1 MAYLELFGL
10 NELFD
15 FKRRQ
20 ENEQKQKLI
29 RWEIISH
36 QAQSQVIISCQ
47 AEISARKNAPVT
59 RQKILNFGDPKATK
73 NCSIPGDILKKV

>member
-20 ENEQKQKLI
+20 ENEQKQNLI

-59 RQKILNFGDPKATK
+59 RQKNLTLVT
-73 NCSIPGDILKKV
+73 LKLQKTAIYLVIY